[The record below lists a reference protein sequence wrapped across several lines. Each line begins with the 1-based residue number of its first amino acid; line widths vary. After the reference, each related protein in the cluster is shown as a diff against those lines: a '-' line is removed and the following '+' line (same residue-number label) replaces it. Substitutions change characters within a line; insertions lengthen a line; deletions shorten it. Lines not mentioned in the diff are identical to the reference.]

1 MFNALLIV
9 FVASIVSVGLV
20 EVVKN
25 FLPNTLNT
33 LVKTIIGLV
42 IELAIGT
49 LTVFVF
55 DSNTVAAKVFEI
67 IAVISISQLYYTTLV
82 DLIRKIVAFL
92 KNKVTK

>member
-25 FLPNTLNT
+25 FLPSTLNT
-33 LVKTIIGLV
+33 IIKTIIGLV
-42 IELAIGT
+42 IELAIGI

-55 DSNTVAAKVFEI
+55 DTSTIAAKIFEV
-67 IAVISISQLYYTTLV
+67 IAIISISQLYYTTLV
-82 DLIRKIVAFL
+82 DLIRKLVTFL
-92 KNKVTK
+92 KSKVTK